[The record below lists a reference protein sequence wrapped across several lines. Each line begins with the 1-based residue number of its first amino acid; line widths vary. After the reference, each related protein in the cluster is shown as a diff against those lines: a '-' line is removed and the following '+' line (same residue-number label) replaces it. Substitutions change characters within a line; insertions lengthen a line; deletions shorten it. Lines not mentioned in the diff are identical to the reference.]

1 LRVIIAP
8 LTLAIVIFLRFLLFL
23 NQVTSRSGHGC
34 AENSGRTKM
43 SLALCILETKVVT
56 MVAVVDLNLAGSGNG
71 KSLGRSLMRFDFSH
85 FYLLL

>member
-1 LRVIIAP
+1 
-8 LTLAIVIFLRFLLFL
+8 
-23 NQVTSRSGHGC
+23 
-34 AENSGRTKM
+34 M

-85 FYLLL
+85 FIYSFKT